1 MTTEENN
8 QNADVAE
15 PVVEGETTTEETIAV
30 PKSEWEKTNQTLGS
44 LKRENKDLKKAKEST
59 TETTEKNQPTS
70 GLDETQLELLDFK
83 GISEADDIKVI
94 ESVMKRTGQ
103 KLREVL
109 KDDYVMGKLETN
121 KKAREV
127 ANATPSGKK
136 GTGSGS
142 SDSVDYWVQKN
153 AATGEWPKDYSL
165 KQKVLAAK
173 ERAAGTNVPSWQQ

>member
-1 MTTEENN
+1 MTTEDNN
-8 QNADVAE
+8 QNADAAE
-15 PVVEGETTTEETIAV
+15 PVVEGEATTEAETVSI

-59 TETTEKNQPTS
+59 TETTEKDHTS

-83 GISEADDIKVI
+83 GISDADDIKII

-109 KDDYVMGKLETN
+109 KDDYVMGKLDTN

-127 ANATPSGKK
+127 ANAMPSGKK
-136 GTGSGS
+136 GTGSSS
-142 SDSVDYWVQKN
+142 SDNVDYWVQKN
-153 AATGEWPKDYSL
+153 AQDGTWPSDYSL
-165 KQKVLAAK
+165 KVKVLAAK
-173 ERAAGTNVPSWQQ
+173 ELKNGTNVPSWQQ